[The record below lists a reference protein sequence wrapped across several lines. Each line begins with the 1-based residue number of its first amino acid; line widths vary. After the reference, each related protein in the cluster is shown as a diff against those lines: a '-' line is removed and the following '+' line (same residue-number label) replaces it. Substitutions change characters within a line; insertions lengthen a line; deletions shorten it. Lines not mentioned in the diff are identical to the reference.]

1 MGSTEPFPKP
11 LTFTLTCSSH
21 HSRGRWA
28 GLGISPCLQITMLLA
43 WGHMARC
50 MAESGLK
57 PGSPEAHVDI
67 FQNTS
72 LLISL
77 IPKILF
83 LKKKDLQRSPVP
95 LNLCLRFLGPQSR
108 APVPVS
114 LQDSV
119 YPSALAIHWL
129 SFHWRHS
136 LPERGRHCRAD
147 GVNFPESLINI
158 SWKISAEITP
168 DC

>member
-11 LTFTLTCSSH
+11 LTFTLTFSSH

-83 LKKKDLQRSPVP
+83 FKKKRPSKKSCSPQPVP
-95 LNLCLRFLGPQSR
+95 ALSR

-129 SFHWRHS
+129 SFYWRHS

>member
-1 MGSTEPFPKP
+1 MEPFPKP

-83 LKKKDLQRSPVP
+83 FKKKKRPSKKSCSPQPVP
-95 LNLCLRFLGPQSR
+95 ALSR
-108 APVPVS
+108 APVSGPG
-114 LQDSV
+114 
-119 YPSALAIHWL
+119 PRLAAGFCVPL
-129 SFHWRHS
+129 RPRHS
-136 LPERGRHCRAD
+136 LALILLATQPAGEREALPRGW
-147 GVNFPESLINI
+147 G
-158 SWKISAEITP
+158 
-168 DC
+168 